1 MNVKSNWLFV
11 DMSCIQNSY
20 FYSAVK
26 KFSLPFGGWM
36 NTGIVTFHCS
46 YNYGSALQAYALHIA
61 FEKLGHKATIKD
73 PGGRTGTF
81 SVWHA

>member
-1 MNVKSNWLFV
+1 
-11 DMSCIQNSY
+11 
-20 FYSAVK
+20 
-26 KFSLPFGGWM
+26 M

-46 YNYGSALQAYALHIA
+46 YNYGSALQAYALQIA

-81 SVWHA
+81 YVWHA